1 VGKGRGLTARPGREK
16 LAEAGGRFK
25 RRGANALRRKDG
37 GDEGIRTLGLC
48 VANASLSHLSY
59 IPTQKD
65 ILNHPLRISTVIFSR
80 EITTEAPAAAP

>member
-1 VGKGRGLTARPGREK
+1 LIESKASRNKKPAVIAAGYV
-16 LAEAGGRFK
+16 LA
-25 RRGANALRRKDG
+25 G

-59 IPTQKD
+59 IPTQKN

-80 EITTEAPAAAP
+80 DVTTEAPAAAP